1 MVVTVGVRYT
11 FLSLE
16 KGVVAESCRWRHRSE
31 GARCAAADGCKFTA
45 EHLENLQRLLSMDT
59 SELFAVEVC
68 QSGSDSDGSS
78 KSGLQRSRNLGKMRS
93 VLSVSSVSTMAP
105 SEESEEDLSP
115 CNGQPAPGTWADS
128 DDEMLWSALPELS
141 APTPKDGKHCLVPKH
156 VNLADQYARS
166 RQEGQPITTVMIRSI
181 PNKCSQRELIAELE
195 SVGLQ
200 GCFDFLYIPLDLGTM
215 ANVGY
220 AFVNFVHPSHA
231 ARCMEVLP
239 KHHFRRQRKVGKGV
253 AVCAAHM
260 QGLEA
265 NLRHYEKSAV
275 NTSRLRQRRPVVMNV
290 LNSFSGF

>member
-1 MVVTVGVRYT
+1 MAVTVGVRNT
-11 FLSLE
+11 FLSVE
-16 KGVVAESCRWRHRSE
+16 KKFVAESCRRRSRSE
-31 GARCAAADGCKFTA
+31 NARCIPAEDCMFTA
-45 EHLENLQRLLSMDT
+45 KHLENLQRLLSMDV
-59 SELFAVEVC
+59 SERLAVEVC
-68 QSGSDSDGSS
+68 QSGSESDCSG
-78 KSGLQRSRNLGKMRS
+78 KSGLKGSGTLGKMRA

-105 SEESEEDLSP
+105 SEESEDELSP
-115 CNGQPAPGTWADS
+115 CNWQPAPGMWADS
-128 DDEMLWSALPELS
+128 DDDVLWSAPPAVI
-141 APTPKDGKHCLVPKH
+141 APTPKDGKHSLVPKH

-195 SVGLQ
+195 SVGLH

>member
-1 MVVTVGVRYT
+1 MAVTVAVRNT

-16 KGVVAESCRWRHRSE
+16 TERIAESCRRRSRSE
-31 GARCAAADGCKFTA
+31 GTRRAAAAEDCSFTA
-45 EHLENLQRLLSMDT
+45 QHLENLQQLLSLDV
-59 SELFAVEVC
+59 SDLFAVEVC
-68 QSGSDSDGSS
+68 QSGCNG
-78 KSGLQRSRNLGKMRS
+78 KSGLKGSRTLGKMCS

-105 SEESEEDLSP
+105 SEDSDEELSP
-115 CNGQPAPGTWADS
+115 CNRQPAPVTWADS
-128 DDEMLWSALPELS
+128 DEEMLWSGPMVPS
-141 APTPKDGKHCLVPKH
+141 APTPKEGKHCLVPKH
-156 VNLADQYARS
+156 VDLADQYAKS
-166 RQEGQPITTVMIRSI
+166 KKEGQPITTVMIRNI

-195 SVGLQ
+195 SVGFQ

-220 AFVNFVHPSHA
+220 AFLNFTHPSHA

-239 KHHFRRQRKVGKGV
+239 KHHFRRQCKVGKAV

-290 LNSFSGF
+290 LNSVSLFSGF

>member
-1 MVVTVGVRYT
+1 MAVTVGVRNT

-16 KGVVAESCRWRHRSE
+16 KERVAESCQRRSRSE
-31 GARCAAADGCKFTA
+31 GARRATAAEDCELTA
-45 EHLENLQRLLSMDT
+45 QHLENLQQLLALDV

-68 QSGSDSDGSS
+68 QSGCSG
-78 KSGLQRSRNLGKMRS
+78 KSGLKGSRALGKMGS

-105 SEESEEDLSP
+105 SEESEEELSP
-115 CNGQPAPGTWADS
+115 CNRQQATWADS
-128 DDEMLWSALPELS
+128 DEESLWSAPSVPS

-156 VNLADQYARS
+156 VNLADQYAKS
-166 RQEGQPITTVMIRSI
+166 KKEGQPITTVMIRNI

-195 SVGLQ
+195 SVGFQ

-215 ANVGY
+215 SNVGY
-220 AFVNFVHPSHA
+220 AFINFTHPVHA
-231 ARCMEVLP
+231 ALCMELLP

-290 LNSFSGF
+290 LNSVPLFSGF

>member
-1 MVVTVGVRYT
+1 M
-11 FLSLE
+11 
-16 KGVVAESCRWRHRSE
+16 
-31 GARCAAADGCKFTA
+31 
-45 EHLENLQRLLSMDT
+45 Q
-59 SELFAVEVC
+59 VC
-68 QSGSDSDGSS
+68 QSGCSGKSG
-78 KSGLQRSRNLGKMRS
+78 KSGLKGSRTLGKMGS

-105 SEESEEDLSP
+105 SEESEEELSP
-115 CNGQPAPGTWADS
+115 CNRQSAPVTWPDS
-128 DDEMLWSALPELS
+128 DEEVLWSAPSVPS
-141 APTPKDGKHCLVPKH
+141 APGPKDGKHCLVPKH
-156 VNLADQYARS
+156 VNLADQYAKS
-166 RQEGQPITTVMIRSI
+166 KKEGQPITTVMIRSI

-195 SVGLQ
+195 SVGFQ

-220 AFVNFVHPSHA
+220 AFINFTHPSHA

-290 LNSFSGF
+290 LNSVSLFSGI

>member
-1 MVVTVGVRYT
+1 MAVTVAVRNT

-16 KGVVAESCRWRHRSE
+16 KERAVESCQRRSRSLGTRRV
-31 GARCAAADGCKFTA
+31 GATDDCELTA
-45 EHLENLQRLLSMDT
+45 QHLENLQQLLSLDV
-59 SELFAVEVC
+59 SELFALDVR
-68 QSGSDSDGSS
+68 QSGC
-78 KSGLQRSRNLGKMRS
+78 SGQSCLKGTRTLGKMGP

-105 SEESEEDLSP
+105 SDESDEELSP
-115 CNGQPAPGTWADS
+115 CNGRPAPGMWADS
-128 DDEMLWSALPELS
+128 DEEGMWSAPSVPS

-156 VNLADQYARS
+156 VNLADRYAKS
-166 RQEGQPITTVMIRSI
+166 KKEGQPITTVMIRNI

-195 SVGLQ
+195 TAGFQ

-215 ANVGY
+215 SNVGY
-220 AFVNFVHPSHA
+220 AFINFTQPMHA
-231 ARCMEVLP
+231 ARCMQVLP
-239 KHHFRRQRKVGKGV
+239 QHHFRRQRKVGKGV

-290 LNSFSGF
+290 LNAVPLFSSF